1 MPLLLL
7 NDLQTVLM
15 VVSMQVAKAIA
26 ITVTATVEIVATMS
40 TVGKVAAEACLGV
53 QVGKLSPVP
62 MRQTIDNLTL

>member
-40 TVGKVAAEACLGV
+40 TVGKVAAEACLDV

-62 MRQTIDNLTL
+62 MRQTIDNPIR